1 MDTILAPINANVT
14 MVPPAQKKRYFWSN
28 PYKIEVMITSLT
40 EMLELPNFGYMTTF
54 TL

>member
-1 MDTILAPINANVT
+1 MPVRFIELEPQS
-14 MVPPAQKKRYFWSN
+14 PLKKSSLWSN

-40 EMLELPNFGYMTTF
+40 ERLELPDLDHMTPF